1 MTTKT
6 SHGTGWLVSVL
17 THSLVAGVAGAF
29 LVSVE
34 VPAHPETF
42 EMRIAVASPPAEPPP
57 VPDSATPAPVPPQPV
72 AAPEPERI
80 PPQATPVQRQAVS
93 ERAVVSREPV
103 EARAVSTPAA
113 VARESVPVTHAQEYL
128 TAAVTEQ
135 PLDRQEVVQR
145 SESIVQQGE
154 VARSEV
160 ITAEAME
167 SMPSVSDSLPVTQH
181 IVAQYSR
188 AVDSHV
194 EARPI
199 ETSPTLS
206 AATVLPMNTTTVIQR
221 DLQADFGWLSA
232 ALRER
237 IESLKRYP
245 SFAKSRKWE
254 GKVVIEADISESGEI
269 VRVQVAESSGHTVLD
284 DEAMAVVRRSSPVP
298 LRYELGQLFITIR
311 VPIVYKLNA

>member
-1 MTTKT
+1 MTART
-6 SHGTGWLVSVL
+6 SHGTGWLISVL
-17 THSLVAGVAGAF
+17 THSLVAGIAGAF
-29 LVSVE
+29 LLSVE

-42 EMRIAVASPPAEPPP
+42 EMRIAVASPPAVPPP
-57 VPDSATPAPVPPQPV
+57 VPDSARKAPAPPQR
-72 AAPEPERI
+72 AAEPERTF
-80 PPQATPVQRQAVS
+80 PQATPVQRQAVL

-103 EARAVSTPAA
+103 EARAVSAPAA
-113 VARESVPVTHAQEYL
+113 VARESVPVAHAHEYM

-135 PLDRQEVVQR
+135 TLDRQEIVQL
-145 SESIVQQGE
+145 SGSVVQQGE

-160 ITAEAME
+160 VAVEAME

-181 IVAQYSR
+181 IVAQSSR
-188 AVDSHV
+188 AVASPV
-194 EARPI
+194 EALPI
-199 ETSPTLS
+199 ETLPTPS
-206 AATVLPMNTTTVIQR
+206 AATVLPMTTTTVIQR

-237 IESLKRYP
+237 IEALKRYP

-284 DEAMAVVRRSSPVP
+284 DEAMAVVRKSSPVP
-298 LRYELGQLFITIR
+298 LRYELGQSFITIR
-311 VPIVYKLNA
+311 VPIVYKLNT

>member
-1 MTTKT
+1 MTTRT
-6 SHGTGWLVSVL
+6 SHGTGWLISVL
-17 THSLVAGVAGAF
+17 THSLVAGIAGAL

-57 VPDSATPAPVPPQPV
+57 VPDSARRAPAPPQRT
-72 AAPEPERI
+72 AEPERTS
-80 PPQATPVQRQAVS
+80 PQETPVQRQTVS
-93 ERAVVSREPV
+93 ERAVVSRDAV

-113 VARESVPVTHAQEYL
+113 IAREDALFAHAQEYL
-128 TAAVTEQ
+128 AAAATEQ
-135 PLDRQEVVQR
+135 TLNRQDVVQR
-145 SESIVQQGE
+145 SGPIVQQGE
-154 VARSEV
+154 VTRSEV
-160 ITAEAME
+160 VSAEAME
-167 SMPSVSDSLPVTQH
+167 SLLPVSDSLPVTQH

-188 AVDSHV
+188 AVASPV
-194 EARPI
+194 EERPT
-199 ETSPTLS
+199 ETLPTPP
-206 AATVLPMNTTTVIQR
+206 AATVQTMKTTAVIQR
-221 DLQADFGWLSA
+221 DVQADFGWLSA

-284 DEAMAVVRRSSPVP
+284 DEAIAVVRKSSPVP
-298 LRYELGQLFITIR
+298 LRYELGQSFITIR

>member
-1 MTTKT
+1 MTTRT

-17 THSLVAGVAGAF
+17 THSLVAGIAGAF

-57 VPDSATPAPVPPQPV
+57 VPDSARRTPAPPQRV
-72 AAPEPERI
+72 AAPEPERT
-80 PPQATPVQRQAVS
+80 PPQETPVQRQAVS
-93 ERAVVSREPV
+93 ERAVVSREPA
-103 EARAVSTPAA
+103 EARTVSTPAA
-113 VARESVPVTHAQEYL
+113 VVKEPTPVAHAQDYM
-128 TAAVTEQ
+128 TVAVTEQ
-135 PLDRQEVVQR
+135 PLDRQDVVQR
-145 SESIVQQGE
+145 SGSIGQQGE

-160 ITAEAME
+160 VTAEAME
-167 SMPSVSDSLPVTQH
+167 SMTSVSDSLPVTQH
-181 IVAQYSR
+181 IVAQYSP
-188 AVDSHV
+188 AVDSPV

-199 ETSPTLS
+199 ETPPTPS
-206 AATVLPMNTTTVIQR
+206 AATVQTIQTTAVIRR
-221 DLQADFGWLSA
+221 DVQADFGWLSA

-284 DEAMAVVRRSSPVP
+284 NEALAVVRKSSPVP
-298 LRYELGQLFITIR
+298 LRYELGQSFITIR
-311 VPIVYKLNA
+311 VPIVYKLNT

>member
-1 MTTKT
+1 MTART
-6 SHGTGWLVSVL
+6 SHGTGWLISVL
-17 THSLVAGVAGAF
+17 THSLVAGIAGAF

-42 EMRIAVASPPAEPPP
+42 AMRIALASPPAEPPP
-57 VPDSATPAPVPPQPV
+57 VPDSARKAPAPPQRV
-72 AAPEPERI
+72 AAPEPAH
-80 PPQATPVQRQAVS
+80 PQATPVQRQAVS

-113 VARESVPVTHAQEYL
+113 VARESAPVAHAQAYM

-135 PLDRQEVVQR
+135 SLDRQEVVQR
-145 SESIVQQGE
+145 AGSIVQQGDVTRTE
-154 VARSEV
+154 VVA
-160 ITAEAME
+160 AEAME
-167 SMPSVSDSLPVTQH
+167 SLASVSDSLPVTQH

-188 AVDSHV
+188 AVDSPV

-199 ETSPTLS
+199 ETQPTLS
-206 AATVLPMNTTTVIQR
+206 AATVQTIQTTAVIQR

-298 LRYELGQLFITIR
+298 LRYELGQSFITIR

>member
-1 MTTKT
+1 MTART
-6 SHGTGWLVSVL
+6 SHGTGWLISVL
-17 THSLVAGVAGAF
+17 THSLVAGIVGAF
-29 LVSVE
+29 LLSVE
-34 VPAHPETF
+34 VPAHPETL

-57 VPDSATPAPVPPQPV
+57 VPDFSRKTPAPPQR
-72 AAPEPERI
+72 AAEPERT
-80 PPQATPVQRQAVS
+80 PSQATPVQRQAVS

-103 EARAVSTPAA
+103 EARAVSAPAA
-113 VARESVPVTHAQEYL
+113 VVRESAPVAHVHEYM

-135 PLDRQEVVQR
+135 PLDRQGVVQR
-145 SESIVQQGE
+145 SGSVVQQGE

-160 ITAEAME
+160 VAVEAME

-188 AVDSHV
+188 AVDSPV
-194 EARPI
+194 EALPI
-199 ETSPTLS
+199 ETLPTPS
-206 AATVLPMNTTTVIQR
+206 AAMVLPMKATTVIQR

-237 IESLKRYP
+237 IEALKRYP

-284 DEAMAVVRRSSPVP
+284 DEAMAVVRKSSPVP
-298 LRYELGQLFITIR
+298 LRYELGQSFITIR